1 MSFHRPILNLLILH
15 FTHVKRCMYKDLH
28 YRWSSKRLEAT
39 WRSVR
44 RDWLKTW
51 WDIHQ
56 YHTMWPWEWMRQCFI
71 HQQGRVPRRMLKWN
85 KDSECCVHTVHASIY
100 TCRAAVFL
108 ITRAQCIS
116 GSVLT
121 SEEDRSSGRGREGSL
136 TFFTFLYFK
145 TCETC
150 PCIIYAKKVLNQC
163 IKRSNIFMSWSKM

>member
-15 FTHVKRCMYKDLH
+15 FTHVKGCMYKDLH
-28 YRWSSKRLEAT
+28 YRLSSKRLEAT

-56 YHTMWPWEWMRQCFI
+56 YHIMQPWEWIRQCFI
-71 HQQGRVPRRMLKWN
+71 HN
-85 KDSECCVHTVHASIY
+85 KDECQDGCSSETKMQNVAYIQYMQVYTHTEQQCSWRTH
-100 TCRAAVFL
+100 
-108 ITRAQCIS
+108 AQCIS
-116 GSVLT
+116 GSVLP
-121 SEEDRSSGRGREGSL
+121 SGEDRSSGWGREGSL